1 MIIYFLCKKKA
12 VQKDQEAIMK
22 KKQFD
27 EFLGG
32 FQSLPHEVSVMNFVS
47 SRAHEISA
55 MTSSIG
61 ML

>member
-1 MIIYFLCKKKA
+1 
-12 VQKDQEAIMK
+12 MK
-22 KKQFD
+22 KRQFD

-32 FQSLPHEVSVMNFVS
+32 FQSLPHEVSIMNFVS

-61 ML
+61 MLGYWL

>member
-1 MIIYFLCKKKA
+1 MRKRLYKT
-12 VQKDQEAIMK
+12 KDQEAIMK

-27 EFLGG
+27 KFLGG
-32 FQSLPHEVSVMNFVS
+32 FQSLPQGVSIMNFVS

-61 ML
+61 MPQCLF